1 VLDYAQELERSLLIR
16 TNLAKFVPRRVR
28 QLIEASPEAPPLDKR
43 EADVTV
49 LFADISGDTR
59 LSARLAPDDRD
70 ALVERSF
77 GIFLDE
83 IVKSGG
89 DVGVSRGAETR

>member
-1 VLDYAQELERSLLIR
+1 
-16 TNLAKFVPRRVR
+16 VR